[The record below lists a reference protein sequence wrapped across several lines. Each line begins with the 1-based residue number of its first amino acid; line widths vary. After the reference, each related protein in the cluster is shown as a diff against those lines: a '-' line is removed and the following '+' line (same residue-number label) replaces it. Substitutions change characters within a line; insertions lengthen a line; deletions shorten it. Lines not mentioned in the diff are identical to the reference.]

1 MLSETGPST
10 SSAEQSRTDDVDTA
24 ALKLLGEGKRH
35 LLVGDAPTAV
45 TTLQEACEILAAK
58 YGEVSDQCGDSYY
71 HYGNA
76 LLELGRM
83 ESGVLGNA
91 LDGVPEGAATDTDD
105 ADDEED
111 NKANVERASKLPGD
125 ERKKVIQQVK
135 DALEATYQQSLK
147 QIHGEGEQVV
157 NGEAHQANEEGKMI
171 NGEAHKAG
179 DVGQVNGE
187 KVVNGVGTKVG
198 DSVASKDAKSGADE
212 GKEEKGKVEE
222 KNKAEKKPD
231 EEKVEGK
238 EKKEGVKEAKDSGKE
253 KEGIKEAKDSEKEKG
268 TTQAE
273 TVKEKEKEENPDDIP
288 NFQKTDKESKLK
300 VAQVHFK
307 LGELG
312 LETENYAQSLEDFVK
327 CLEIQKEHLEPES
340 RLIAGSHYNLGL
352 AYTFDSKM
360 EKALEHFKHA
370 KQTIE
375 ERVKK
380 LEKDVTEHEE
390 KKEEKYEE
398 TVTKLKD
405 EIKELNE
412 LIPDILAKIEDA
424 KDAKNQQ
431 PFGETSSGFGQS
443 SSGAS
448 SSSAAPMQ
456 IQVKR
461 KTDNATVTDI
471 SHLVKRKRTDE
482 SSDSHSASAAGDAT
496 EAKRTKQDEANSTSG
511 DSNQVNGGP
520 DASTTKDEKAT
531 AMET

>member
-105 ADDEED
+105 ADDEAD
-111 NKANVERASKLPGD
+111 NKANVERASKLP
-125 ERKKVIQQVK
+125 
-135 DALEATYQQSLK
+135 
-147 QIHGEGEQVV
+147 
-157 NGEAHQANEEGKMI
+157 
-171 NGEAHKAG
+171 
-179 DVGQVNGE
+179 DVGAGTTDMGE
-187 KVVNGVGTKVG
+187 VAAGGASATDEDG
-198 DSVASKDAKSGADE
+198 DSSEDDDTGNDTADE
-212 GKEEKGKVEE
+212 
-222 KNKAEKKPD
+222 N
-231 EEKVEGK
+231 
-238 EKKEGVKEAKDSGKE
+238 
-253 KEGIKEAKDSEKEKG
+253 
-268 TTQAE
+268 
-273 TVKEKEKEENPDDIP
+273 KEENPDDIP
-288 NFQKTDKESKLK
+288 NFQLAWEMLELSRLIFSRKTDKESKLK

-520 DASTTKDEKAT
+520 DASTTKDEKAM